1 MSNQTMH
8 IQVVTPEKVL
18 LDDEAD
24 EVIIPTTS
32 GEITLL
38 PHHIPL
44 VSQIAPGI
52 MIIKKHGR
60 EEDMVIQGGFIQ
72 VTDSIVRILAD
83 YAVAGKDISVTQAE
97 EAKKRAEKAMREKT
111 SEKEVLMAE
120 TELQRA
126 ILELKAATRKR
137 SH

>member
-1 MSNQTMH
+1 MH

-18 LDDEAD
+18 LDEEAD
-24 EVIIPTTS
+24 EVTIPTTS
-32 GEITLL
+32 GEITVL

-72 VTDSIVRILAD
+72 ITDTVVRVLAD
-83 YAVAGKDISVTQAE
+83 YAVSGNDVSVAQAE
-97 EAKKRAEKAMREKT
+97 EAKRRAEKAMREKT

>member
-1 MSNQTMH
+1 MH

-18 LDDEAD
+18 LDEEAD
-24 EVIIPTTS
+24 EIIIPTTS
-32 GEITLL
+32 GEITVL

-52 MIIKKHGR
+52 MVIKRHGH
-60 EEDMVIQGGFIQ
+60 EDDLVIQGGFVQI
-72 VTDSIVRILAD
+72 TDTVVRVLAD
-83 YAVAGKDISVTQAE
+83 YAVAGKDVSVAQAE

>member
-1 MSNQTMH
+1 MH

-32 GEITLL
+32 GEITVL

-52 MIIKKHGR
+52 MVIKKHGR

-72 VTDSIVRILAD
+72 ITDTVVRVLAD
-83 YAVAGKDISVTQAE
+83 YAVSGNDVSVAQAE
-97 EAKKRAEKAMREKT
+97 EAKRRAEKAMKEKT
-111 SEKEVLMAE
+111 SEKEVLLAE

>member
-1 MSNQTMH
+1 MH

>member
-1 MSNQTMH
+1 MH

-18 LDDEAD
+18 LDEEAD

-32 GEITLL
+32 GEITVL

-52 MIIKKHGR
+52 MIIKRHGH
-60 EEDMVIQGGFIQ
+60 EDDMVIQGGFIQ
-72 VTDSIVRILAD
+72 ITDTVIRVLAD
-83 YAVAGKDISVTQAE
+83 YAVAGKDVSVAQAE
-97 EAKKRAEKAMREKT
+97 EAKRRAEKAMREKT

-126 ILELKAATRKR
+126 ILELKAATRKG

>member
-1 MSNQTMH
+1 MH

-18 LDDEAD
+18 LDEEAD

-32 GEITLL
+32 GEITVL

-52 MIIKKHGR
+52 MVIKKHGR

-72 VTDSIVRILAD
+72 ITDTVVRVLAD
-83 YAVAGKDISVTQAE
+83 YAVSGNDVSVAQAE
-97 EAKKRAEKAMREKT
+97 EAKRRAEKAMREKT

>member
-1 MSNQTMH
+1 MH

-18 LDDEAD
+18 LDEEAD
-24 EVIIPTTS
+24 EIIIPTTS
-32 GEITLL
+32 GEITVL

-52 MIIKKHGR
+52 MVIKRHGH
-60 EEDMVIQGGFIQ
+60 EDDLVIQGGFVQI
-72 VTDSIVRILAD
+72 TDTIVRVLAD
-83 YAVAGKDISVTQAE
+83 YAVAGKDVSVAQAE

-126 ILELKAATRKR
+126 ILELKAASRKR